1 MAIVDREGFA
11 AWVGPHLGTMAVL
24 AARLAGRDDRDDVVQ
39 EALTRAWQKREQYDE
54 RRGSPRAWLLAIVA
68 DRACRTR
75 GRRRRRPIDLVAV
88 PPDAPVF
95 DRDST
100 DLDLERAIAALPRR
114 MRMAINCVY
123 FAGLSVAETAVLM
136 GVAPGTV
143 KSTLSD
149 ARAKLRTTLEEA
161 R

>member
-1 MAIVDREGFA
+1 
-11 AWVGPHLGTMAVL
+11 
-24 AARLAGRDDRDDVVQ
+24 
-39 EALTRAWQKREQYDE
+39 
-54 RRGSPRAWLLAIVA
+54 
-68 DRACRTR
+68 
-75 GRRRRRPIDLVAV
+75 
-88 PPDAPVF
+88 
-95 DRDST
+95 
-100 DLDLERAIAALPRR
+100 